1 MSLSCRGKLMIK
13 CVIQEKNPE
22 HLLNTASLTK
32 KSILQDTLSEKNTVK
47 VLYST
52 CARFGG
58 HWIFWYLACI

>member
-1 MSLSCRGKLMIK
+1 MIK
-13 CVIQEKNPE
+13 CVIQEKKPE

-52 CARFGG
+52 CAGFGG
-58 HWIFWYLACI
+58 H

>member
-13 CVIQEKNPE
+13 CVIQEKKPE

-52 CARFGG
+52 CAGFGG
-58 HWIFWYLACI
+58 H

>member
-1 MSLSCRGKLMIK
+1 MIK

-58 HWIFWYLACI
+58 H